1 MCELKVVNINM
12 IGKLPYTGF
21 SYREIVSKS
30 KLTFTAFTEQC
41 DTKLRTRFPLGINNM
56 HGEPRFV
63 EIAISPKGNVFLA
76 GLTTVEDGVKYFKII
91 QKEFERILGKALKEV
106 KP

>member
-1 MCELKVVNINM
+1 MGELRVVNINM
-12 IGKLPYTGF
+12 IGKLPYSSFNYT
-21 SYREIVSKS
+21 EIIKKS
-30 KLTFTAFTEQC
+30 RLVFTAFTEQC
-41 DTKLRTRFPLGINNM
+41 DTKLRTRFPLGINNI

-76 GLTTVEDGVKYFKII
+76 GLTTVEDGQKYFKII